1 MFSTNAQQ
9 VKDISDKASGR
20 YQFLQWFIGFTDGE
34 GYFLISFNN
43 KGHCAF
49 KFEIGL
55 HRNPPPLLR
64 KGGGGDDKGALDFI
78 HKELEMGKV
87 WVRDNKAF
95 FTVIRKNEINSL
107 IGIFTKYPL
116 KSSKGLNFLDF
127 KKAFELYTS
136 HKLTKEIL
144 NQIES
149 IKKNMNSLRTNYDM
163 KDYYKQNDLI
173 ISAYWLLGFIEA
185 EGSFFVINRG
195 GYNITMEF
203 SLTQSFLD
211 LSLMEAIKEFLNNL
225 ANPESSTISNLTFAY
240 LYVDKKEKNHLRDVI
255 IVKITQAG
263 YIKKVLMPFLD
274 SLNWQ
279 SKKVKDYHDWKII
292 FQLKE
297 KGLHYLPEGLILVNG
312 ILDQMNRRR
321 LSSSEK
327 AEVRLNRTP
336 LDKEIAKLLSGPSLP
351 PPSGGG
357 NLEVMSDGRVLIKS
371 LNKYYSSRL
380 SIEVEII
387 DDKANLIKTFPSI
400 KECAEF
406 LGMTRQVL
414 TRRILSK
421 KSILLDSKPVLVRK
435 IEKEE

>member
-1 MFSTNAQQ
+1 LFSTNAQQ

-173 ISAYWLLGFIEA
+173 ISAY
-185 EGSFFVINRG
+185 
-195 GYNITMEF
+195 
-203 SLTQSFLD
+203 
-211 LSLMEAIKEFLNNL
+211 
-225 ANPESSTISNLTFAY
+225 
-240 LYVDKKEKNHLRDVI
+240 
-255 IVKITQAG
+255 
-263 YIKKVLMPFLD
+263 
-274 SLNWQ
+274 
-279 SKKVKDYHDWKII
+279 
-292 FQLKE
+292 
-297 KGLHYLPEGLILVNG
+297 
-312 ILDQMNRRR
+312 
-321 LSSSEK
+321 
-327 AEVRLNRTP
+327 
-336 LDKEIAKLLSGPSLP
+336 
-351 PPSGGG
+351 
-357 NLEVMSDGRVLIKS
+357 
-371 LNKYYSSRL
+371 
-380 SIEVEII
+380 
-387 DDKANLIKTFPSI
+387 
-400 KECAEF
+400 
-406 LGMTRQVL
+406 
-414 TRRILSK
+414 
-421 KSILLDSKPVLVRK
+421 
-435 IEKEE
+435 